1 MWHVRE
7 RRERRGFT
15 LVEIM
20 IVIAIIGLLLAVA
33 IPNFIRAREVSQ
45 ARACQSNM
53 KNLIGAKERW
63 AMDNR
68 RGATDTPSMSDVA
81 VPGVYI
87 RSVPQCPAG
96 GTYTVGSLDELPT
109 CSIGG
114 IPGDPAAHI
123 VP

>member
-7 RRERRGFT
+7 RRKRRGFT

-20 IVIAIIGLLLAVA
+20 IVIAIIGLLLAIA

-45 ARACQSNM
+45 ATACQSNL

-63 AMDNR
+63 AMDNH
-68 RGATDTPSMSDVA
+68 RGATDTPSMDDVA

-87 RSVPQCPAG
+87 RSVPQCPAS
-96 GTYTVGSLDELPT
+96 GTYTVARLDEMPT

-114 IPGDPAAHI
+114 TAGDPVAH
-123 VP
+123 VLP